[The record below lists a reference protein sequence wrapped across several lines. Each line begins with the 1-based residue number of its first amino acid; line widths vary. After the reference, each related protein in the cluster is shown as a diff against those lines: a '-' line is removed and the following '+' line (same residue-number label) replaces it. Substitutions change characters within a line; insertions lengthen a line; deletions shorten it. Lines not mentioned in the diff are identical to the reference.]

1 LTAAAE
7 LSRRRAFFVLINH
20 TTLCL
25 LGPVSG
31 PSDEE
36 TLMIQAGIIGVTG
49 YTGIEL
55 YKLLRVHPAA
65 EVTWLTSE
73 SYAGRRLSDV
83 FPYPWHD
90 PLVALPDAP
99 LGEAD
104 VVFLCLP
111 HAASMPAVA
120 AARAAGARVI
130 DLSAD
135 FRLSDAAT
143 YERWYGVAH
152 TEPALLAEAI
162 YGLPELHRAAI
173 TGADLVANPGCYP
186 TSVILGLA
194 PLARAG
200 WLAGQV
206 IVDSKSGVSGAGRKA
221 KLSNSFVEAN
231 ENLSPYSI
239 GYNHRHIAEMEQELA
254 EVASGKLQ
262 VAASQSPSH
271 LVTLL
276 PSHRVTD
283 FQIIFSPHLL
293 PVSRGILSTMYV
305 TLPDGV
311 DEAAVRAAYAAAYA
325 GEPFVH
331 LLPAGQLATLHHV
344 VHSNRCAIAL
354 TFVAGATTLI
364 VTSTIDNLIKG
375 ASGQAVQNMN
385 VMFGLAET
393 MGLEW

>member
-1 LTAAAE
+1 
-7 LSRRRAFFVLINH
+7 
-20 TTLCL
+20 
-25 LGPVSG
+25 
-31 PSDEE
+31 
-36 TLMIQAGIIGVTG
+36 MIQAGIIGVTG

-55 YKLLRVHPAA
+55 YKLLRGHPAA
-65 EVTWLTSE
+65 EIAWLTSE
-73 SYAGRRLSDV
+73 SYAGQRLSDV
-83 FPYPWHD
+83 FPCPWD
-90 PLVALPDAP
+90 DALLFLAKAP
-99 LGEAD
+99 LAQAD

-135 FRLSDAAT
+135 FRLHDAAT
-143 YERWYGVAH
+143 YERWYDVPH

-162 YGLPELHRAAI
+162 YGLPELHRAEI
-173 TGADLVANPGCYP
+173 TGAGLVANPGCYP

-200 WLAGQV
+200 WLVGQV

-239 GYNHRHIAEMEQELA
+239 GYSHRHIAEMEQELLQMA
-254 EVASGKLQ
+254 GGKWQ
-262 VAASQSPSH
+262 VAGGKSQ
-271 LVTLL
+271 VAGGKW
-276 PSHRVTD
+276 RIV
-283 FQIIFSPHLL
+283 FSPHLL

-305 TLPDGV
+305 TLPEGV
-311 DEAAVRAAYAAAYA
+311 EETAVRAVYNQAYA

-344 VHSNRCAIAL
+344 VHSNRCAIGL
-354 TFVAGATTLI
+354 TLVPGTTTLI
-364 VTSTIDNLIKG
+364 VTSAIDNLLKG

-385 VMFGLAET
+385 VMFGLVET
-393 MGLEW
+393 IGLEW